1 MALKPD
7 TAYVFVGVHGHL
19 AIPLEHVHIL
29 KDCDLV
35 TYDYNG
41 GNREWK
47 ISDGRMQMEALDAK
61 YVNAIIIA
69 DKMKGTTS

>member
-7 TAYVFVGVHGHL
+7 TAYAFLGVRQYL

-29 KDCDLV
+29 KDCDIV
-35 TYDYNG
+35 TYEYTSGTRN
-41 GNREWK
+41 WK
-47 ISDGRMQMEALDAK
+47 IADDRMQMEAIDAK
-61 YVNAIIIA
+61 YVNALIIA